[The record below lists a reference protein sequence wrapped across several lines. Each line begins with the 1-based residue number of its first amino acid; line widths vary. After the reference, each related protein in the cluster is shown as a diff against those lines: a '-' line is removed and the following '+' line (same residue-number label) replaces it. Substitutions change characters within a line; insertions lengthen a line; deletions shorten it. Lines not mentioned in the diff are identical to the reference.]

1 MTQVAIVRAI
11 GDGGF
16 QEPRTGTYIS
26 SQSDTIVAFTEWVE
40 NLVNHD
46 RVKLIEKVEGS
57 VYAEFVNHVAAQDG
71 DQDKALVEYR
81 KVLPQASAK
90 FEKTV
95 VVENPADL
103 DEKKAEPKA
112 KPAADAKK
120 AD

>member
-26 SQSDTIVAFTEWVE
+26 SQSDTIVAYTEWVE

-46 RVKLIEKVEGS
+46 KVKLIEKIEGS
-57 VYAEFVNHVAAQDG
+57 EYGQFVNHVAEEDG
-71 DQDKALVEYR
+71 DQDKALAAYR

-90 FEKTV
+90 FEKTI
-95 VVENPADL
+95 VVEKPADL
-103 DEKKAEPKA
+103 EEA
-112 KPAADAKK
+112 KPVRKPADKK